1 MDILEFK
8 NIITEV
14 ENLVESLMTRLDTA
28 KEGSNELGDNSQESI
43 QIEAQKDKIL
53 EKLEKRVRGIQ

>member
-28 KEGSNELGDNSQESI
+28 KERSNELGDNSQESI